1 MLLCRVLFR
10 FDSVRDYSHSLDD
23 LFESLRP
30 AYMARRHRYFA
41 REAAVFAAILA
52 EGIAAGEF
60 VDGDPLAHAHT
71 LLLATNALLPYSLS
85 VHELGRREAVEEQAG
100 RIADLLLD
108 GLRARP
114 LANRRDSRSSSRQA
128 RVAGK
133 RRRWSEPRVKTVLMF
148 GTL

>member
-30 AYMARRHRYFA
+30 AYMAQAAPLFRPGGRHFRGHPGRGRRRGRA
-41 REAAVFAAILA
+41 RRRRSVGLCPYP
-52 EGIAAGEF
+52 AAGDER
-60 VDGDPLAHAHT
+60 V
-71 LLLATNALLPYSLS
+71 LPYSLS
-85 VHELGRREAVEEQAG
+85 VHELGRRQTVQEQAG

-108 GLRARP
+108 GLHARP
-114 LANRRDSRSSSRQA
+114 LANRQGGRTSSRQA

-133 RRRWSEPRVKTVLMF
+133 RRGGASRASGLS
-148 GTL
+148 